1 MVLIPRV
8 VLLEIRNLDI
18 TAINAFKKVE
28 EVIAW
33 RNKTHVFELI
43 PQTTFPRLS
52 DRTFCRGSA
61 FVSRSQKRLA
71 HKGHQPWR
79 TSRVRK
85 LLSSLENLWF
95 KQFQRERPH

>member
-1 MVLIPRV
+1 MVLIPGV

-52 DRTFCRGSA
+52 DRTFLPWECFCFKIAKAASPL
-61 FVSRSQKRLA
+61 RSSTL
-71 HKGHQPWR
+71 
-79 TSRVRK
+79 V
-85 LLSSLENLWF
+85 N
-95 KQFQRERPH
+95 